1 MTRSRRF
8 PVAILCD
15 FDGTITPID
24 ISDLIFRKFAA
35 CGLYYSEQWLK
46 GLIGTREE
54 IVSTFATVSAGKKEI
69 EAALVAIPIDETF
82 TELIA
87 FARVAGIELAIVS
100 DGLDW
105 PIEVVLREHGIQGV
119 RVFSNHVVFDGEKL
133 GFEFPWYDP
142 STPHYGV
149 CKPLII
155 QSYHAKGYKVIFI
168 GDGQSDQA
176 AVSEADLVFAKDGL
190 ADYCRNTGIEALTYT
205 NFTDVCSQI
214 AYWLAKNN
222 KNGLVVNLPPVQ

>member
-1 MTRSRRF
+1 MNRSRGF

-24 ISDLIFRKFAA
+24 ISDLIFSKFAA
-35 CGLYYSEQWLK
+35 CGLYFSEQWLK

-54 IVSTFATVSAGKKEI
+54 IVSTFETVTAGKSEI
-69 EAALVAIPIDETF
+69 EAALLGIPIDETF
-82 TELIA
+82 AELLA
-87 FARVAGIELAIVS
+87 FARVTGIELAIVS

-119 RVFSNHVVFDGEKL
+119 RVYSNHMVFDGEKI

-155 QSYHAKGYKVIFI
+155 QSYHAKGCNVIFI
-168 GDGQSDQA
+168 GDGLSDQA
-176 AVSEADLVFAKDGL
+176 AVKEADLVFAKDGL
-190 ADYCRNTGIEALTYT
+190 ADYCRENGIKALTYT
-205 NFTDVCSQI
+205 NFTDVCSQT
-214 AYWLAKNN
+214 AFWLAEIN
-222 KNGLVVNLPPVQ
+222 KNGLAVDLPPAQ